1 MDIVEEIEIVCP
13 QCGETFTIEVET
25 TQPRLELIED
35 CAVCCRPMTI
45 RILCEPGAVVE
56 ARVTAA

>member
-1 MDIVEEIEIVCP
+1 MDIVEEIEIACP

-25 TQPRLELIED
+25 TTPHLDLIED

-45 RILCEPGAVVE
+45 RVQSEPGAVV
-56 ARVTAA
+56 AVQVTAA

>member
-13 QCGETFTIEVET
+13 QCGEIFTIEVET
-25 TQPRLELIED
+25 TQPRIELIED

-45 RILCEPGAVVE
+45 SVQSEPGSVVDIKI
-56 ARVTAA
+56 TAA

>member
-1 MDIVEEIEIVCP
+1 MDIVEEIEIACP

-25 TQPRLELIED
+25 TTPRLDLIED

-45 RILCEPGAVVE
+45 QVQSEPGAVIEV
-56 ARVTAA
+56 RITAA